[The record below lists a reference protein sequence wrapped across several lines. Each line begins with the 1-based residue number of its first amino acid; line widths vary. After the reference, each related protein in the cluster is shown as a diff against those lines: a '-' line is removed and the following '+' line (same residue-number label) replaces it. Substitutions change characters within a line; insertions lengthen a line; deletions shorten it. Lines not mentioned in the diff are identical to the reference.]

1 MEKDERNNQ
10 RIFLLFYLEIYC
22 NETNRFIG
30 NVMDLSSSGMRLCCR
45 NSVNTDDILNCRMI
59 LPVPPMTCQEISF
72 KTKVVWCETA
82 FNPNYY
88 DIGTQFLELS
98 EQEQE
103 IINKLIE
110 VTIYDHCWPPENQS
124 FPMEY

>member
-1 MEKDERNNQ
+1 MEKDERNKQ

-22 NETNRFIG
+22 SKTENFIG
-30 NVMDLSSSGMRLCCR
+30 NVTDLSSSGMRLCCR
-45 NSVNTDDILNCRMI
+45 NPVKIDDILNCRMV
-59 LPVPPMTCQEISF
+59 LPSPPMSCQEISF
-72 KTKVVWCETA
+72 RAKVVWCERA

-88 DIGTQFLELS
+88 DIGTKSHELTDS
-98 EQEQE
+98 EQE

-110 VTIYDHCWPPENQS
+110 VTIYEHCWPPENEC